1 MLVQRIP
8 AFTLS
13 ALLYVSSITLLST
26 VISGCTEIF
35 PSKTL
40 SQAKAERIINKYLES
55 KGTISNFKGVVQNEN
70 ESVAVANLEVSNYQY
85 NYRGNNETATY
96 SGPAI
101 ASFTRYTDG
110 TWAMT
115 RFTITPPGNFWGTA
129 WVDTN
134 VKE

>member
-1 MLVQRIP
+1 MLVQKIP

-13 ALLYVSSITLLST
+13 ALIYVSSITLLST

-40 SQAKAERIINKYLES
+40 SQAKAERIINKWLES
-55 KGTISNFKGVVQNEN
+55 KGTISNFKGVTQNEN
-70 ESVAVANLEVSNYQY
+70 ESVAVATLEVANFQY
-85 NYRGNNETATY
+85 KSYGNIQNY
-96 SGPAI
+96 SGPAA

-115 RFTITPPGNFWGTA
+115 QFTITPPGNWIGTT
-129 WVDTN
+129 WWDTN

>member
-1 MLVQRIP
+1 MLAQKIP

-13 ALLYVSSITLLST
+13 ALLYVASITLLST
-26 VISGCTEIF
+26 VTTGCTEIF

-40 SQAKAERIINKYLES
+40 TQAKAEKLINKWLES

-70 ESVAVANLEVSNYQY
+70 ESTAAANFEVSDFKFNSH
-85 NYRGNNETATY
+85 GETQSY

-110 TWAMT
+110 SWALT
-115 RFTITPPGNFWGTA
+115 KVTITPPGNWLGTT
-129 WVDTN
+129 WWDTN

>member
-1 MLVQRIP
+1 MLVKKIP

-13 ALLYVSSITLLST
+13 TLLYVASITSLSI
-26 VISGCTEIF
+26 VITGCTEIL

-40 SQAKAERIINKYLES
+40 SQAKAERIINKFLES
-55 KGTISNFKGVVQNEN
+55 KGSISSFKGVVQNEN
-70 ESVAVANLEVSNYQY
+70 ESTAVATLEVSNYQY
-85 NYRGNNETATY
+85 RLYGNERTY

-115 RFTITPPGNFWGTA
+115 RLTMTPQGDFMGTT

>member
-1 MLVQRIP
+1 MSSQKIP

-13 ALLYVSSITLLST
+13 ALLYVATVTLFLT
-26 VISGCTEIF
+26 VTTGCAEIL

-40 SQAKAERIINKYLES
+40 SQAKAERIINKFLDS
-55 KGTISNFKGVVQNEN
+55 KGTISSFKGVVQNEN
-70 ESVAVANLEVSNYQY
+70 ESTAVATLEVSNYQY
-85 NYRGNNETATY
+85 RIYENDRTY

-115 RFTITPPGNFWGTA
+115 RLTMTPPGDFMGTT